1 MEKELRTVGIA
12 GMDKTPWGTH
22 FCQFYQTKAGLIDLL
37 VPYFKAGLEN
47 HEFCLWVT
55 SDPLDEKDAR
65 KAMRQAVSHFDRYVH
80 AGQIEIVPHIE
91 WYLTDGDFDVQR
103 VVQGWIEKLNHAL
116 ARGYAGMRATGNFAR
131 LPKVSWHD
139 FAEYEQ
145 LLDRAIEKYKLL
157 LLCTYA
163 MENCGATEVTDVV
176 RIHQHALMERLC
188 MWERVE
194 SAELK
199 RTKAEL
205 RKLTDHLEALIDKRS
220 IQFNATIEELRN
232 EIATLKRADEE
243 LSPRQREV
251 LQLVAKGRSI
261 KEIAGALKSSP
272 KTVEFHKS
280 QIMEQLDLHTTA
292 ELTKYAITHGLVSL

>member
-1 MEKELRTVGIA
+1 
-12 GMDKTPWGTH
+12 
-22 FCQFYQTKAGLIDLL
+22 
-37 VPYFKAGLEN
+37 
-47 HEFCLWVT
+47 
-55 SDPLDEKDAR
+55 
-65 KAMRQAVSHFDRYVH
+65 VSHFDRYVH

-199 RTKAEL
+199 RTRAEL
-205 RKLTDHLEALIDKRS
+205 RKLTDHLEALIDKRT

-243 LSPRQREV
+243 LSPRKREV

-261 KEIAGALKSSP
+261 KEIAGALKISP

>member
-1 MEKELRTVGIA
+1 MEKELRTVGIT

-37 VPYFKAGLEN
+37 VPYFKA
-47 HEFCLWVT
+47 
-55 SDPLDEKDAR
+55 
-65 KAMRQAVSHFDRYVH
+65 
-80 AGQIEIVPHIE
+80 
-91 WYLTDGDFDVQR
+91 
-103 VVQGWIEKLNHAL
+103 
-116 ARGYAGMRATGNFAR
+116 
-131 LPKVSWHD
+131 
-139 FAEYEQ
+139 
-145 LLDRAIEKYKLL
+145 AIEKHKMVMV
-157 LLCTYA
+157 CTYA
-163 MENCGATEVTDVV
+163 MESCGATAVTDVV
-176 RIHQHALMERLC
+176 RIHQHSLMERLC

-199 RTKAEL
+199 RTRAEL

-261 KEIAGALKSSP
+261 KEIAGALKISP

-280 QIMEQLDLHTTA
+280 QIMKQLDLRTTA
-292 ELTKYAITHGLVSL
+292 ELTKYAITLGLVSL